1 MVRKRITDSCSWVII
16 CWHVFDDVSTL
27 TYLNWIL
34 QCRNKLMYMNYA
46 SKIKFCRPYYNIVYI
61 WRIYIDDLS
70 KSEGIVLYE
79 RLTWLQ
85 SSLLRMLWCG
95 GERVNSPDSVGLQ
108 RFVLGDTLKDHWYR
122 RKIIITKV

>member
-1 MVRKRITDSCSWVII
+1 
-16 CWHVFDDVSTL
+16 
-27 TYLNWIL
+27 
-34 QCRNKLMYMNYA
+34 MYMNYA
-46 SKIKFCRPYYNIVYI
+46 SKIEFCRPYYNIVYI

-79 RLTWLQ
+79 RLTWLE
-85 SSLLRMLWCG
+85 SSLLRMLWCE
-95 GERVNSPDSVGLQ
+95 GERVNSPDTVGLQ